1 VNNKYLW
8 LVAGIIIGMYVVPM
22 IKAKTSSAGS

>member
-1 VNNKYLW
+1 MNNKYLW

-22 IKAKTSSAGS
+22 VKAKTSAGA